1 MQTKKRSSGR
11 TAAREHACPKVTRA
25 QKKAYES
32 VQVME
37 KKVADLIT
45 SSARKQRIGGTHKK
59 NGGPVTATNS
69 DLNYDSMRDGTADT
83 CLGHDAMRD
92 DCIDIKDCKEGT
104 TDCEAETIFSPAF
117 HISKHAEG
125 ESDNGV
131 DFVKFF
137 RNGDHSY
144 HQDCEIMYSRVD
156 VLNGHVVQETSE
168 SMVRDE
174 RSYCE
179 NTFSSVNITCPVVDP
194 ATISSEVSA
203 IYLAMKNS
211 KLECV
216 DEHGHEPMSTDL
228 YTDDDEYEEVDDFD
242 PYFFIKN
249 LPDLSAVVP
258 TFRPMLLPKQTR
270 RCPPTSLV
278 LDLDETLVHSTL
290 EPCADADFTFA
301 VNFNLQKHTVYVRC
315 RPHLRDFLDKVSNLF
330 EIIIFTASQSIYAE
344 QLLNVLD
351 PKRKIFRHRVFR
363 DSCVFVEGNYLKDLS
378 VLGRDLAHTIIID
391 NSPQAFGFQVDNGI
405 PIESW
410 FDDRSDKELLFLLPF
425 LESLVGVEDVR
436 PLIASKFSLREK
448 IAAAAYPLNS
458 NRGDPFERSGACS
471 TCTGLLVWGLADQ
484 SEAVILDETQMEQGY
499 VVTCVSYPTSDC
511 VVVQKVKEA
520 EITEQDS
527 LLLTRNLLRIAIF
540 NISYIRGLFP
550 EKYFNDKSVPA
561 LEMKIKKLMPID
573 AESRRLIDW
582 MEKGVYD
589 ALQKKYLK
597 TLLFCV
603 CETVEGPMIEE
614 YTFSF
619 SYSNSESQEVSMNI
633 SRSGNKKK
641 EGGTFKC
648 NSTAEITPNQMRS
661 SACKMV
667 RTLVQLM
674 RTLDKMPEER
684 TILMKLLYYDD
695 VTPAE
700 YEPPFFRG
708 CSEEEARNAWTK
720 NPLRMEVGNVN
731 SKHLVL
737 ALKVKSILDPC
748 EDENDDIQDDEVSLG
763 ADSMQRDD
771 YSGSDSDSEVNQSQD
786 DHYIVA
792 PVDKQQP
799 QKDNSAPQEDDSMVD
814 EDNTQDSVQDEHQL
828 ARIKDWISSLHLD
841 TVELTDVLSNFPDIS
856 VVLTEGKLKNA
867 LRAAEIM
874 DKLVIEG
881 ILSKAAGDT
890 YTINRPKKPDY
901 EFTMVKEEMDAQ
913 VPVADKTLKVNDLMY
928 TKALYHALPMQYV
941 TVTRLQN
948 KLGGE
953 ANQTTVRKFIDKMA
967 REGFLEAKGN
977 RRLGKRVI
985 RSKITEKKLN
995 EVKKAL
1001 NNDAMDVDNTEPNNK
1016 SSHPDFHTMGSSIRD
1031 TSICGALHSI
1041 GSDLTRMKLRSNGP
1055 QYSPMRSEQTA
1066 SKTKEHPNT
1075 PTSRAEPVTSRE
1087 SFVPGKD
1094 NGRVNGNTDYCD
1106 DGDRVICSGRSS
1118 QDKRSRKTSTV
1129 KEPILQYLKRQ
1140 KSQAV

>member
-11 TAAREHACPKVTRA
+11 TAAREHASPKVTRA

-32 VQVME
+32 VQVVE

-59 NGGPVTATNS
+59 NGGAVTATNS
-69 DLNYDSMRDGTADT
+69 DLNYDSMRDETADT
-83 CLGHDAMRD
+83 CLGHDAMSD
-92 DCIDIKDCKEGT
+92 DCIEIKDCIEGT
-104 TDCEAETIFSPAF
+104 ADCTAETIFSPAF

-125 ESDNGV
+125 EFDNGV
-131 DFVKFF
+131 DFVNFF
-137 RNGDHSY
+137 RNGDHNF

-156 VLNGHVVQETSE
+156 VLNDHVVQETSE
-168 SMVRDE
+168 SIVRGE

-179 NTFSSVNITCPVVDP
+179 NSFSSVNITYPVVEP
-194 ATISSEVSA
+194 AIISSEVSA
-203 IYLAMKNS
+203 IYLAMRNS

-216 DEHGHEPMSTDL
+216 DEHGQEPMSTDL
-228 YTDDDEYEEVDDFD
+228 YTDDDENEEVDDFD

-278 LDLDETLVHSTL
+278 LDLD
-290 EPCADADFTFA
+290 
-301 VNFNLQKHTVYVRC
+301 
-315 RPHLRDFLDKVSNLF
+315 
-330 EIIIFTASQSIYAE
+330 ASQSIYAE

-410 FDDRSDKELLFLLPF
+410 FDDRSDKELLSLLPF

-436 PLIASKFSLREK
+436 PLIASKFNLREK
-448 IAAAAYPLNS
+448 IAAAVYPFSS
-458 NRGDPFERSGACS
+458 NRGDPFERLSFVKSRSSSLGYVTNNSKAFGLKSFSFCVSAMTVYKVKLLGPNGEDNEFEAPDGVHILESAESASLKLPYLCRSGACS
-471 TCTGLLVWGLADQ
+471 CTGLLVVAQ
-484 SEAVILDETQMEQGY
+484 R
-499 VVTCVSYPTSDC
+499 
-511 VVVQKVKEA
+511 VKEA

-561 LEMKIKKLMPID
+561 LEMKIKKLMPMD
-573 AESRRLIDW
+573 AESRRLLDW

-633 SRSGNKKK
+633 SRSGNKK

-700 YEPPFFRG
+700 YEPPFFRS
-708 CSEEEARNAWTK
+708 CSEEEARNAWAK

-737 ALKVKSILDPC
+737 VLKVKSILDPC

-771 YSGSDSDSEVNQSQD
+771 YSESDSDSELNQSQND
-786 DHYIVA
+786 RYIVA
-792 PVDKQQP
+792 PVDKQP
-799 QKDNSAPQEDDSMVD
+799 QKDNSAPQEDNNMVD
-814 EDNTQDSVQDEHQL
+814 EDNTQDSVQDEQQL

-856 VVLTEGKLKNA
+856 VVLTEGKLKNS
-867 LRAAEIM
+867 L
-874 DKLVIEG
+874 
-881 ILSKAAGDT
+881 KAADFVSPISRGDT
-890 YTINRPKKPDY
+890 YTFNRPKKSDY
-901 EFTMVKEEMDAQ
+901 EFTVVKEEMDGQ
-913 VPVADKTLKVNDLMY
+913 VPVADRTPKVNDLMY
-928 TKALYHALPMQYV
+928 MKVLYHALPMQYV
-941 TVTRLQN
+941 TVTKLQN

-953 ANQTTVRKFIDKMA
+953 VNQTTVRKFIDKMA

-985 RSKITEKKLN
+985 RSEIAEKKLT

-1016 SSHPDFHTMGSSIRD
+1016 SNHLDFHTRGSNIRD
-1031 TSICGALHSI
+1031 TSTCGVLHSI
-1041 GSDLTRMKLRSNGP
+1041 GSDLTRMRIKSNGP
-1055 QYSPMRSEQTA
+1055 HYSPMRSEQTT
-1066 SKTKEHPNT
+1066 SKAKEHPNT
-1075 PTSRAEPVTSRE
+1075 PTSRAQPVTSRE
-1087 SFVPGKD
+1087 SIVPGND
-1094 NGRVNGNTDYCD
+1094 NGRANGNTGYCD
-1106 DGDRVICSGRSS
+1106 DGDGVICSGRSS